1 MMSVRVIL
9 NSACRKTERYDGQE
23 SWIVAGPPTLEN
35 RGPATY
41 EGGRRWD
48 DSVDVVRWPEDE
60 DYLHTWQ
67 LDIGSAW
74 KMPGTTSIFPSNGTS
89 GGALHSG
96 PEMINFGKVEQ
107 ISLLFISICLFVYH
121 LWHSLATRHP
131 LEPKNTLFCSHSLIR
146 PGQRIWEIEQLL
158 DNAAYLTCHFKG
170 CLMVVLLKSHSLLT
184 NKTHTLSKW
193 DGVAKPSKN
202 GSFLI

>member
-1 MMSVRVIL
+1 MIAIVML

-23 SWIVAGPPTLEN
+23 SWIVAGPPTLEKS
-35 RGPATY
+35 GPATY

-48 DSVDVVRWPEDE
+48 DVVNVVRWQEIEDCF
-60 DYLHTWQ
+60 HTWQ

-96 PEMINFGKVEQ
+96 PEIWDFCKVD
-107 ISLLFISICLFVYH
+107 LTCLFENFDH
-121 LWHSLATRHP
+121 LWHSLATHHP

-146 PGQRIWEIEQLL
+146 PGQRIWEIEELL
-158 DNAAYLTCHFKG
+158 DNAANLACHFKG
-170 CLMVVLLKSHSLLT
+170 GLMVVLLKSHPLLT
-184 NKTHTLSKW
+184 NKTHTLAEW
-193 DGVAKPSKN
+193 DGVAKPGKY
-202 GSFLI
+202 G

>member
-1 MMSVRVIL
+1 MIL
-9 NSACRKTERYDGQE
+9 GQLRI
-23 SWIVAGPPTLEN
+23 WA
-35 RGPATY
+35 RATTY
-41 EGGRRWD
+41 AA
-48 DSVDVVRWPEDE
+48 
-60 DYLHTWQ
+60 L
-67 LDIGSAW
+67 
-74 KMPGTTSIFPSNGTS
+74 
-89 GGALHSG
+89 LHSG

-107 ISLLFISICLFVYH
+107 ISLPFISICLFVYH

-184 NKTHTLSKW
+184 NKTDTLSKW
-193 DGVAKPSKN
+193 DGVAKPGKY
-202 GSFLI
+202 GSFLILVFSSILTILCVSGGCKLALEAVEGRPPSRRARARFLGDGEVDNYSHQLH

>member
-1 MMSVRVIL
+1 MPVAPVTNIRYGHSLVARMISVIVTL

-23 SWIVAGPPTLEN
+23 SWMVAGPPTLEN

-60 DYLHTWQ
+60 DCHHTWQ

-74 KMPGTTSIFPSNGTS
+74 KMSGTTTIFPSNGTS

-96 PEMINFGKVEQ
+96 PEMINFGMVEQ
-107 ISLLFISICLFVYH
+107 ILFVFVYLFITSDTVWPLII
-121 LWHSLATRHP
+121 LWNQKIPFFAP
-131 LEPKNTLFCSHSLIR
+131 TLWS
-146 PGQRIWEIEQLL
+146 
-158 DNAAYLTCHFKG
+158 
-170 CLMVVLLKSHSLLT
+170 VLVKEFEKLKS
-184 NKTHTLSKW
+184 
-193 DGVAKPSKN
+193 
-202 GSFLI
+202 F

>member
-1 MMSVRVIL
+1 MLYKCRMMIAIVML

-48 DSVDVVRWPEDE
+48 DSVEVVRWQENEDCF
-60 DYLHTWQ
+60 HTWQ

-96 PEMINFGKVEQ
+96 PEMTNFGKVEQ
-107 ISLLFISICLFVYH
+107 ISHLFIWK
-121 LWHSLATRHP
+121 LWSPLTQFGHSSSSGTKKYPFLLP
-131 LEPKNTLFCSHSLIR
+131 LS
-146 PGQRIWEIEQLL
+146 
-158 DNAAYLTCHFKG
+158 D
-170 CLMVVLLKSHSLLT
+170 
-184 NKTHTLSKW
+184 
-193 DGVAKPSKN
+193 PS
-202 GSFLI
+202 